1 MIFPGRRR
9 GCTKGGGGSGILL
22 WVAVMMLAFPIES
35 LGVAPQRRPNVRVI
49 GISNPV
55 APSALSFLG
64 SLGAGT
70 KRRII
75 TPHGGGITKDKQ
87 RARQA
92 GPRHILGKTS
102 TRDEVKVE
110 LTRLSTLPK
119 GSRYALHRRKIA
131 EKALE
136 LLDKDAAMRSN
147 EEEDELVRMLKSLG
161 M

>member
-1 MIFPGRRR
+1 M
-9 GCTKGGGGSGILL
+9 LL
-22 WVAVMMLAFPIES
+22 WVAVMMLAFPMES
-35 LGVAPQRRPNVRVI
+35 LSVAPPRRPNVRVI
-49 GISNPV
+49 GISNPITP
-55 APSALSFLG
+55 ATLSLPG
-64 SLGAGT
+64 SPGAGT

-75 TPHGGGITKDKQ
+75 TPHGGGITKDRQ
-87 RARQA
+87 RARRA
-92 GPRHILGKTS
+92 GPRHVLGKTS
-102 TRDEVKVE
+102 SREEVKVE

-136 LLDKDAAMRSN
+136 LLDKDAAVRSN